1 MKRECV
7 SAGGGLLDYIPL
19 EQPIVDLE
27 EKIALL
33 RRMAATQRL
42 DLDADIKKLEHEV
55 SALQTQ
61 IFSRLTAY
69 ETVQLSRHPLRP
81 NGLDTINHICSKFVE
96 FHGDRNFYDD
106 PAIVGGVAELDG
118 WQVVVITHQK
128 GRGTS
133 DNIARNFGMPKPEGY
148 RKALRLMMM
157 ADKFKLPIIT
167 LIDTPGAYPGVGA
180 EERGQSEAIGR
191 CIMTM
196 SQLQVPIITVVI
208 GEGGSGGALAI
219 GVANRVHMLEYA
231 IYSVISPE
239 GCASILLKDAEQATA
254 AAESLQLTAAGARR
268 LNLVDSV
275 IVEPCGGGHRDADAV
290 AQSIKQTLR
299 QDLQQLMRLTPA
311 QLRQQR
317 AEKFRAVSFFTTA
330 ANAC

>member
-1 MKRECV
+1 M
-7 SAGGGLLDYIPL
+7 DYIPL

-33 RRMAATQRL
+33 RRMDAAQSL
-42 DLDADIKKLEHEV
+42 NLDADIKKLERQVKE
-55 SALQTQ
+55 LRIQ
-61 IFSRLTAY
+61 IFSRLNSY

-81 NGLDTINHICSKFVE
+81 NGLDIIGQICKSFIE
-96 FHGDRNFYDD
+96 FHGDRSFFDD
-106 PAIVGGVAELDG
+106 PAIVGGVAELDN
-118 WQVVVITHQK
+118 WRIVIIAHQK

-148 RKALRLMMM
+148 RKATRLMTM
-157 ADKFKLPIIT
+157 ADKFNLPIIT

-191 CIMTM
+191 SIMSM
-196 SQLQVPIITVVI
+196 AQLQVPIITVVI

-231 IYSVISPE
+231 VYSVISPE
-239 GCASILLKDAEQATA
+239 GCASILLKDAEQAEQ
-254 AAESLQLTAAGARR
+254 AAESLQLTATGARR

-275 IVEPCGGGHRDADAV
+275 IDEPSGGAHRDLATIT
-290 AQSIKQTLR
+290 QNIKQTLR
-299 QDLQQLMRLTPA
+299 HDLEELTRLSPS
-311 QLRQQR
+311 QLRAQR
-317 AEKFRAVSFFTTA
+317 TEKFRSVGFFH
-330 ANAC
+330 NDC

>member
-1 MKRECV
+1 M
-7 SAGGGLLDYIPL
+7 DYIPL

-27 EKIALL
+27 EKISLL
-33 RRMAATQRL
+33 RRMATTQVI
-42 DLDADIKKLEHEV
+42 DLDADIKKLERQVEELR
-55 SALQTQ
+55 SQ
-61 IFSRLTAY
+61 IFNCLSPY

-81 NGLDTINHICSKFVE
+81 NGLDTINQICQSFVE
-96 FHGDRNFYDD
+96 FHGDRNFFDD
-106 PAIVGGVAELDG
+106 PAIVGGVATLDH
-118 WQVVVITHQK
+118 WRVVVVAHQK

-148 RKALRLMMM
+148 RKAVRLMKM
-157 ADKFKLPIIT
+157 ANKFNLPIIT

-191 CIMTM
+191 SIMM
-196 SQLQVPIITVVI
+196 MAQLQVPIITVVI

-239 GCASILLKDAEQATA
+239 GCASILLKDAEQAEQ

-268 LNLVDSV
+268 LALVDSV
-275 IVEPCGGGHRDADAV
+275 IAEPSGGAHRDLPAI
-290 AQSIKQTLR
+290 AQNIKNTILH
-299 QDLQQLMRLTPA
+299 DLTELSRLSPL
-311 QLRQQR
+311 QLREQR
-317 AEKFRAVSFFTTA
+317 AEKFRGVSFLRDDH
-330 ANAC
+330 